1 MGSNRREHAGIKF
14 GECFFHEFPAC
25 TRRMTVGDDKCRHK
39 FGSANDSKANIVPD
53 KRLKFLI
60 GKRLDSEVPIGG
72 VLGRSRSC
80 LIQYNMTS

>member
-14 GECFFHEFPAC
+14 GECFFHEFPAR

-39 FGSANDSKANIVPD
+39 FGSANDSKANVVPN

-60 GKRLDSEVPIGG
+60 GKRLTLTISIVFDPV
-72 VLGRSRSC
+72 
-80 LIQYNMTS
+80 